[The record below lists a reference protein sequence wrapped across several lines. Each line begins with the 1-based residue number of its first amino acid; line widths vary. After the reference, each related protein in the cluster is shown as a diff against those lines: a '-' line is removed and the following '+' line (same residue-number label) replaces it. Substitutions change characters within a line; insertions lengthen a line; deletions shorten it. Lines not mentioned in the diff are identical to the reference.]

1 MMQRS
6 CAWAEV
12 YPCLCCPAAVRLL
25 VLSRLLTCIF
35 FAAELLFSAVALLQ
49 VQLLPPTPP
58 ASDLNAATAHL
69 PQHIRRSHSLDSGLN
84 SLTGLLDQ
92 LALGQLGSEEV
103 NSCEYDEYCESDSW
117 TLLDQ
122 LSEEGP
128 NNSCSSSGN
137 SSKGGAGASGSGG
150 GAAADAS
157 KAAAALMLLGGGAA
171 SYLHGNQ
178 QQQQHHLQPVQEGCE
193 EQDGAEVQVF
203 GIGVASAAIC

>member
-1 MMQRS
+1 
-6 CAWAEV
+6 
-12 YPCLCCPAAVRLL
+12 VRLL
-25 VLSRLLTCIF
+25 VF
-35 FAAELLFSAVALLQ
+35 VAKQPFSATPVAPADLYLLCCCAFSFVALQ

-58 ASDLNAATAHL
+58 ASNLNAATAHL

-92 LALGQLGSEEV
+92 LALGQLGSEEA
-103 NSCEYDEYCESDSW
+103 NSCEYDDYFESDSW

-128 NNSCSSSGN
+128 VSCSSSGN
-137 SSKGGAGASGSGG
+137 SSKGGAGAGISSG
-150 GAAADAS
+150 GAAGDAA

-171 SYLHGNQ
+171 GHHHGCQ
-178 QQQQHHLQPVQEGCE
+178 QQQHLQPVQEGCE

-203 GIGVASAAIC
+203 GIGVGSSAVVC